1 MLKNFSLNGVAILL
15 IIVAVVVIILSIILF
30 VKVWSRGESRGE
42 GKYDV
47 FMIENNELTVLSG
60 IPVRYCLDDIE
71 IVIFSKVGRMGRYT
85 GRMKIMKK
93 GSKFGRTFWF
103 NASAYLKK
111 FQIDSTYEEIE
122 LATEDLMKQL
132 RNHGIMCKKK

>member
-1 MLKNFSLNGVAILL
+1 MLNNLSFYGRVSPLM
-15 IIVAVVVIILSIILF
+15 IVAVVVIILSIILF
-30 VKVWSRGESRGE
+30 VKVWSRGE

-71 IVIFSKVGRMGRYT
+71 MVIFSKVGRMGSYT

-93 GSKFGRTFWF
+93 GGKFGRTFLF

-111 FQIDSTYEEIE
+111 FQIGSTYEEIE

-132 RNHGIMCKKK
+132 RNHGIKCKKKL

>member
-1 MLKNFSLNGVAILL
+1 MLNNLSFYGRVSPLM
-15 IIVAVVVIILSIILF
+15 IVAAVVIILSIIRF
-30 VKVWSRGESRGE
+30 VKVWSRGE

-71 IVIFSKVGRMGRYT
+71 MVIFSKVGRMGSYT

-93 GSKFGRTFWF
+93 GGKFGRTFLF
-103 NASAYLKK
+103 DASAYLKK
-111 FQIDSTYEEIE
+111 FQTGSTYEEIE

-132 RNHGIMCKKK
+132 RNHGIKCKKK